1 MKKIKNFYLPILFLV
16 LSVGFVSCDNSGE
29 EPQDPMADVQGGT
42 NNSVQSG
49 SGATSGNSGN
59 SNSGTSNTPVTGTE
73 NGYAWVDLGL
83 SVKWATCNVG
93 ADSVHHYGGYYAWG
107 ETTTKEAYT
116 SENYTYAENPEV
128 LPLDRDAAAVNMGGE
143 WRMPTNAEIQEL
155 IDGCDWAT
163 TTLKGVDGYIAISK
177 TNAATIFL
185 PAAGLYTPEGL
196 TGAGA
201 GVVFYSSTFNSD
213 TEGFGFLGIPG
224 EVTITTGTR
233 CCGLPVR
240 GVIK

>member
-1 MKKIKNFYLPILFLV
+1 MKKLDLRTLV
-16 LSVGFVSCDNSGE
+16 MLLCVASMVVFASCDNKGNEPDDPQGE
-29 EPQDPMADVQGGT
+29 GGANPETPTPTDPY
-42 NNSVQSG
+42 
-49 SGATSGNSGN
+49 
-59 SNSGTSNTPVTGTE
+59 
-73 NGYAWVDLGL
+73 NGHAYVDLGL

-177 TNAATIFL
+177 TNAATIFF

-196 TGAGA
+196 TGAGM

-224 EVTITTGTR
+224 EVAMTTGTR

>member
-1 MKKIKNFYLPILFLV
+1 MKKLDLRTLV
-16 LSVGFVSCDNSGE
+16 MLLCVASMVVFASCDNKGNEPDDPQGE
-29 EPQDPMADVQGGT
+29 GGANAETPTPTDPY
-42 NNSVQSG
+42 
-49 SGATSGNSGN
+49 
-59 SNSGTSNTPVTGTE
+59 
-73 NGYAWVDLGL
+73 NGHAYVDLGL

-143 WRMPTNAEIQEL
+143 WRMPTSAEIQEL
-155 IDGCDWAT
+155 IDGCEWST
-163 TTLKGVDGYIAISK
+163 TILKGVNGYIATSK
-177 TNAATIFL
+177 TNAATIFF
-185 PAAGLYTPEGL
+185 PAAGFYSPEGL
-196 TGAGA
+196 TGAGM

-213 TEGFGFLGIPG
+213 TEGFGFLGISG
-224 EVTITTGTR
+224 EVAMTTGER